1 MNDTVIGGNFAEEWG
16 VLVKGGAWGGD
27 EGNESGGGG
36 GWWGLSEED
45 FHGED
50 AADGFGDAFVGGKFG
65 IPDEISIGASEG
77 GEDGLGFASGGGVK
91 PEGDARG
98 ADDDKEEERSGEAQP
113 KRRRTRVKH
122 SGERIE
128 TIHRGI

>member
-1 MNDTVIGGNFAEEWG
+1 M
-16 VLVKGGAWGGD
+16 
-27 EGNESGGGG
+27 
-36 GWWGLSEED
+36 SEED

-65 IPDEISIGASEG
+65 ISDEISIGASEG

-98 ADDDKEEERSGEAQP
+98 TDDDKEEEWSGEAEP

-122 SGERIE
+122 SGVRRE
-128 TIHRGI
+128 TIHQGI